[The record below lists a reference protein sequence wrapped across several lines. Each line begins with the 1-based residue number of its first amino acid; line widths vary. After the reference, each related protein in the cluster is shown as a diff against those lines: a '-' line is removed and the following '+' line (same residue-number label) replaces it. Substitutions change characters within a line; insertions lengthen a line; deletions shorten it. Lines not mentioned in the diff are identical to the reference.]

1 MMKVAKKVTPIM
13 ATLMLFLSAC
23 GASPESETSSQASA
37 PESSATT
44 SAEVASSV
52 SETLKEVD
60 VEKFNMDGN
69 YMFQYSTGGT
79 PGTCRM
85 TSNDVMCAG
94 TADDSVPNVNA
105 FPHTG
110 RPSSVIAHD
119 TGISYYIMEG
129 IRSADQVLNVGEQVT
144 LGSITCSAPAE
155 DKIECS
161 SAGGAFTIS
170 GKDRL
175 VSSTSPVTDYKP
187 GGNSNNSSGSS
198 SSEPT
203 TTNSQGERP
212 ANAIKCGQT
221 KNGREV
227 EIWEGDISCAEAV
240 DLMHYYDTTT
250 SKQGVGNTMSV
261 EFDGW
266 GCFAPTAKSSEIHGY
281 GMSCEKEPNIHI
293 VVPL

>member
-1 MMKVAKKVTPIM
+1 MKVAKKVTPIV

-23 GASPESETSSQASA
+23 GTSPESETSSQASA
-37 PESSATT
+37 PESSTTT

-155 DKIECS
+155 DKFECS

-198 SSEPT
+198 SSVPT
-203 TTNSQGERP
+203 ENLSASARQ
-212 ANAIKCGQT
+212 CGT
-221 KNGREV
+221 MNTGDEV
-227 EIWEGDISCAEAV
+227 EIRSGDIKCDEAIA
-240 DLMHYYDTTT
+240 LLEYYV
-250 SKQGVGNTMSV
+250 SIRAKEGVGNTMSV
-261 EFDGW
+261 LFDGW
-266 GCFAPTAKSSEIHGY
+266 TCISPTAKSAEIRQTAFGC
-281 GMSCEKEPNIHI
+281 GKGDNDV
-293 VVPL
+293 VVPLSSN